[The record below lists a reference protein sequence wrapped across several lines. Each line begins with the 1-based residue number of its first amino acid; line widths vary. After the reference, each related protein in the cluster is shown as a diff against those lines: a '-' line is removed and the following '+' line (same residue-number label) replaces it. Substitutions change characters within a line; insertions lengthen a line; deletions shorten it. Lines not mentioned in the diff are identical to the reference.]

1 MYHIALKMLGGDRTK
16 FITLILGVTF
26 TAFLV
31 TFAVSYFCGFMTRG
45 FALISETQGDIWVM
59 DAAVS
64 SVEQTTNL
72 SDAALLRV
80 RSVPGV
86 AAAIPLLLSSAEV
99 RFPNGSFQSFQVIGV
114 DDSSLAGLP
123 RMAGLDHAVL
133 RQPGQVVVDDG
144 GTEDKLVT
152 PLHTSD
158 TWPSGGRSNVNAAM
172 RRLARNDQLELNDHR
187 IRIAGVSN
195 AHPRYPA
202 KPLMYMTLTN
212 ARHILPSERRQI
224 SFILVR
230 AGSDNSMQTLATRIE
245 QQTGLKART
254 AADFKTET
262 VHWYLR
268 NSEDVG
274 DVMSMLILAIAV
286 GFGVTGVMLYMF
298 TSESLQQYAVLSALG
313 TLPSQ
318 LLKMVFLQAMVCGL
332 SGAGMGTG
340 LCALADLFLRNSDYP
355 FRMMWFAPLAG
366 GGMVMLTGVIAAIV
380 SARPV
385 LKLEPAKVFA
395 AR

>member
-1 MYHIALKMLGGDRTK
+1 
-16 FITLILGVTF
+16 
-26 TAFLV
+26 
-31 TFAVSYFCGFMTRG
+31 
-45 FALISETQGDIWVM
+45 
-59 DAAVS
+59 
-64 SVEQTTNL
+64 
-72 SDAALLRV
+72 
-80 RSVPGV
+80 
-86 AAAIPLLLSSAEV
+86 
-99 RFPNGSFQSFQVIGV
+99 
-114 DDSSLAGLP
+114 
-123 RMAGLDHAVL
+123 
-133 RQPGQVVVDDG
+133 
-144 GTEDKLVT
+144 
-152 PLHTSD
+152 
-158 TWPSGGRSNVNAAM
+158 
-172 RRLARNDQLELNDHR
+172 
-187 IRIAGVSN
+187 
-195 AHPRYPA
+195 
-202 KPLMYMTLTN
+202 MYMTLTN

-366 GGMVMLTGVIAAIV
+366 GGMVILTGVIAAIV